1 MKELFIK
8 CIKTWFFNIIGFI
21 ILAKSI
27 SYICE
32 HEHDDISFLIYVALF
47 ILFFIGICFIRVD
60 YLKRTDKDIAEAGI
74 ALFLYTLKRME
85 GTIEEDEHAENL
97 LKDSPLGEA
106 VKEFVDTTTELTNI
120 KENNK

>member
-1 MKELFIK
+1 MSKSFLIK
-8 CIKTWFFNIIGFI
+8 IIKTLFFNITGLI
-21 ILAKSI
+21 ILYKSI
-27 SYICE
+27 CYAA
-32 HEHDDISFLIYVALF
+32 EHDDASFLICAALCILVA
-47 ILFFIGICFIRVD
+47 ISICFIRVD
-60 YLKRTDKDIAEAGI
+60 YFKHPDKDIAEASI

-85 GTIEEDEHAENL
+85 GTIEEDEHAEKL